1 VLAQRLA
8 RRLCERCKE
17 EYTPEPEM
25 LRSAR
30 FPWTDGEPL
39 PTLFRAV
46 GCSACAKT
54 GYKGRVALNEIM
66 LVSEEIERLTV
77 ERATAV
83 DIGKV
88 AESQGM
94 RPLRLDGMDKA
105 RVGLTTVEE
114 VLRVVV

>member
-17 EYTPEPEM
+17 PYTPEPEV
-25 LRSAR
+25 LKAAK
-30 FPWTDGEPL
+30 FPWEDFAPL
-39 PTLFRAV
+39 PTLYRPV

-54 GYKGRVALNEIM
+54 GYKGRVALTEVMI
-66 LVSEEIERLTV
+66 VSEEIERMTV

-88 AESQGM
+88 AVEQGM

-105 RVGLTTVEE
+105 SVGLTTIEE